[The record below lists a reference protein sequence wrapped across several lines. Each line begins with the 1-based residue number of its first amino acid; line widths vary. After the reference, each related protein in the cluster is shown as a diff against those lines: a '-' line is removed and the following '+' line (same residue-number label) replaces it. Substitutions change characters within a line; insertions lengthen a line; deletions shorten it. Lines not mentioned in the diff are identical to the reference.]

1 MHLQGPAAQMSQ
13 DRHSS
18 YNTRMPPGAETTAIA
33 CLDVTP
39 SARIVSRDHAA
50 ARFLKANRDFVR
62 GQRQEYFTAQPANRF
77 SNALRAACDDLQPR
91 ASILR
96 AETAKATAPLQINI
110 LPFQPKLIRIVLFLP
125 QSVGEAMP
133 EAVPKLTSREKSVL
147 RLAAS
152 GQRRDRIAF
161 ELNISLPTVDM
172 HCRNLRQKLSALTTL
187 EAVAIATKMHML
199 DL

>member
-1 MHLQGPAAQMSQ
+1 M
-13 DRHSS
+13 
-18 YNTRMPPGAETTAIA
+18 
-33 CLDVTP
+33 
-39 SARIVSRDHAA
+39 
-50 ARFLKANRDFVR
+50 
-62 GQRQEYFTAQPANRF
+62 
-77 SNALRAACDDLQPR
+77 
-91 ASILR
+91 R

-125 QSVGEAMP
+125 QPVGEAMP
-133 EAVPKLTSREKSVL
+133 VAVPKLTSREKSVL